1 MNGNS
6 LSLVPVTWAISANL
20 TFIKKLQ
27 PKFLMNDLFFV
38 VTDKEFG
45 SFPHVRSVYFLP
57 NSPVEVA
64 FLRYETAC
72 P

>member
-1 MNGNS
+1 LGD
-6 LSLVPVTWAISANL
+6 ISANL

-27 PKFLMNDLFFV
+27 PKFLMNGLFCV

-45 SFPHVRSVYFLP
+45 SFPHVRYVYYLP

-64 FLRYETAC
+64 LLRHEATC